1 MECRFFVALCLC
13 SMLVNFPLFS
23 CSTIRLH
30 PYKKMYFSPWCVLF
44 LSLCNLFDLCFLF
57 LVLMFRLQKKSVFD
71 PTRVTQLSWNPRFFF
86 SPSFS
91 LFLSVNFFLNIILNY
106 CRGSSSFFISNLT
119 GLSYTRDFYQMRS
132 VIILLIWLVFCSF
145 AWLPNWFL

>member
-23 CSTIRLH
+23 CSSIRLH
-30 PYKKMYFSPWCVLF
+30 PHKKMYFSPWCVLF

-86 SPSFS
+86 PH
-91 LFLSVNFFLNIILNY
+91 LFHFFFISKFFFFLILNY
-106 CRGSSSFFISNLT
+106 CRGSSFFSNLT

-132 VIILLIWLVFCSF
+132 VIILWIWLVFCRF
-145 AWLPNWFL
+145 AWLPNWFS